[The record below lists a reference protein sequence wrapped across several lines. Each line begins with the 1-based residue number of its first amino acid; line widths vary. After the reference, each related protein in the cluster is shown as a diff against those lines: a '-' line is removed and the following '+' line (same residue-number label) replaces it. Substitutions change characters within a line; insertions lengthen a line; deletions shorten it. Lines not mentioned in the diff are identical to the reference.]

1 MQAPLLSSIVI
12 VLRVRKVGVAAGGA
26 VGRGEDKMQ
35 RINRRAMA
43 DGSQRIKDSPKEV
56 NSEADRQRA
65 NEEDQ

>member
-1 MQAPLLSSIVI
+1 M
-12 VLRVRKVGVAAGGA
+12 GVAAGGA